1 MKSVN
6 KQNIEWRKIKQVSLM
21 VNSVNLE
28 LIDVQKIILDCSFE
42 NISKGRCK
50 LEISEEKKK
59 KDFLRVYTD
68 KPLMEVNIFKSATY
82 LKKIL
87 GFFDLNQNNNK
98 KIQVS
103 LNISDSLMVSDKGY
117 LYVRDDLQINVN
129 SISWKIPII

>member
-1 MKSVN
+1 
-6 KQNIEWRKIKQVSLM
+6 
-21 VNSVNLE
+21 
-28 LIDVQKIILDCSFE
+28 
-42 NISKGRCK
+42 
-50 LEISEEKKK
+50 
-59 KDFLRVYTD
+59 
-68 KPLMEVNIFKSATY
+68 MEVNIFKSATY

>member
-6 KQNIEWRKIKQVSLM
+6 KQNIEWRKIKQVSLT

-68 KPLMEVNIFKSATY
+68 KPLMEVHIFKSATY

-117 LYVRDDLQINVN
+117 LYVRDDLQIIVN

>member
-6 KQNIEWRKIKQVSLM
+6 KQNIEWRKIKQVSLT

-59 KDFLRVYTD
+59 R
-68 KPLMEVNIFKSATY
+68 
-82 LKKIL
+82 
-87 GFFDLNQNNNK
+87 
-98 KIQVS
+98 
-103 LNISDSLMVSDKGY
+103 ISY
-117 LYVRDDLQINVN
+117 AFTQI
-129 SISWKIPII
+129 SR